1 MHEFGSTRGATLTS
15 GTPVIIPCNGAS
27 NVLALFRGTSGTVAY
42 KAYISVDGEN
52 YTPTRMFNYKTGAEN
67 AADSA
72 VTAANDDLYQI
83 PCTAGSLIKLEVSS
97 GAGSTLVDANAAA
110 AGETLQDVSATIGG
124 AIDTELPAAAALADN
139 TANPTAPAV
148 AAFNM
153 VWDGA
158 TWDRAPGNS
167 TDGALVNVASG
178 SAIIPRPNIR
188 EVTLTFSPD
197 TSIMAD
203 NDVIADSQILAAV
216 TRAND
221 SKGFLIAFEL
231 TDEDDNTA
239 IDMDIIF
246 LSANVSVG
254 TENAAVSI
262 SDANA
267 RNIIG
272 VINILAADWNDH
284 INSKM
289 VSVGNKPGSMLSMP
303 ITPVSGSDDIY
314 VALVCRSGTP
324 TYTASGITAR
334 FWFIDGN

>member
-1 MHEFGSTRGATLTS
+1 MGIIRPTENVIGPFSLSSTLPTGDIGNATVILDGALGATFECTAASS
-15 GTPVIIPCNGAS
+15 GT
-27 NVLALFRGTSGTVAY
+27 GTVEVQHHAGGDWFEWHSYEYVSGTA
-42 KAYISVDGEN
+42 
-52 YTPTRMFNYKTGAEN
+52 
-67 AADSA
+67 
-72 VTAANDDLYQI
+72 
-83 PCTAGSLIKLEVSS
+83 
-97 GAGSTLVDANAAA
+97 TLRA
-110 AGETLQDVSATIGG
+110 AGTTI
-124 AIDTELPAAAALADN
+124 TLADN
-139 TANPTAPAV
+139 DLLFVPSPGFHAV
-148 AAFNM
+148 RFNL
-153 VWDGA
+153 GGTSA
-158 TWDRAPGNS
+158 TVYGRTCENL
-167 TDGALVNVASG
+167 TDLILALSGISIASG

-188 EVTLTFSPD
+188 EVTLTFSTD
-197 TSIMAD
+197 TSIYAD